1 MCAFP
6 NCFIH
11 QPLRSQKPKL
21 LADFPIW
28 PWTLQ
33 ISLSTKSLIH
43 LYGPQFYFLE
53 RNQWKKKRKTEKAPF
68 LHGTFIS
75 SKIYGNPLKTAV
87 YFFAGH
93 KFIDKKT
100 SRQTYGLLEVPSTF
114 SVQFLDVVCARWV
127 IECHLYT
134 RCHFMNE
141 RHIMNGLVE
150 LSCAAYYIAVRRKS
164 DW

>member
-1 MCAFP
+1 MCV
-6 NCFIH
+6 
-11 QPLRSQKPKL
+11 SQLFHSPT
-21 LADFPIW
+21 P
-28 PWTLQ
+28 
-33 ISLSTKSLIH
+33 TKSKA
-43 LYGPQFYFLE
+43 QFACRFSNLALNFTNKFVNE
-53 RNQWKKKRKTEKAPF
+53 ISDTSLWSTVLFFRKKSVEKKRKTEKAPF

>member
-1 MCAFP
+1 MVHS
-6 NCFIH
+6 FIFF
-11 QPLRSQKPKL
+11 RK
-21 LADFPIW
+21 
-28 PWTLQ
+28 
-33 ISLSTKSLIH
+33 KSVK
-43 LYGPQFYFLE
+43 
-53 RNQWKKKRKTEKAPF
+53 KKKRKTEKSTF
-68 LHGTFIS
+68 LYWCVLHGTFIS

>member
-1 MCAFP
+1 MCV
-6 NCFIH
+6 
-11 QPLRSQKPKL
+11 SQLFHSPT
-21 LADFPIW
+21 P
-28 PWTLQ
+28 
-33 ISLSTKSLIH
+33 TKSKAQIACRFSNLALNFTNKFVNEISDTS
-43 LYGPQFYFLE
+43 LWSTVLFF
-53 RNQWKKKRKTEKAPF
+53 RKKSVKKKERQKKAPF
-68 LHGTFIS
+68 LHGSFIS